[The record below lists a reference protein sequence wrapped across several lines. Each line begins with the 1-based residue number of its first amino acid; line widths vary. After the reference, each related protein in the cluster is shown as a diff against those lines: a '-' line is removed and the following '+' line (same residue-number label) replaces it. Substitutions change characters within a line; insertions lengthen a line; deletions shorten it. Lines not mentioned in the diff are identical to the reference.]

1 MLNYYTLK
9 NIKPFNKK
17 KYIETNKLIRNLFL
31 FSIFSMNILISPE
44 LFATDGGVL
53 AAQTNSI
60 FSFFKGQAAGI
71 LIVIG
76 IVYSVGMTLLSSSPK
91 HLIVGGVAVVFLF
104 VMKGWAETTYSVL
117 I

>member
-1 MLNYYTLK
+1 MSHLRAHKEIQNKEAERYLLIK
-9 NIKPFNKK
+9 NNSL
-17 KYIETNKLIRNLFL
+17 LIV
-31 FSIFSMNILISPE
+31 FSIFALISPE

-76 IVYSVGMTLLSSSPK
+76 IVYSVGVTLLSSNPK
-91 HLIVGGVAVVFLF
+91 HLIIGGVAVVFLF
-104 VMKGWAETTYSVL
+104 VMKGWAETTYSAL